1 MPTGADKFDDF
12 LHSAFVGGVAE
23 PEYEEDAAR
32 PEPVPSELV
41 TSVLAQTRKESSRLL
56 AKRMVAAA
64 ERIGWSP
71 EDLVH
76 EAVGQEQEA
85 RQFLSTG
92 GDPRRLSP
100 HSVARLLWTIRLKPS
115 AWKALLGQAIA
126 SYVVFRR
133 PVEEDVVW
141 GRTTGLSGDERADA
155 LIGVEVSRDPDRA
168 RRVANEFVE
177 EVIDA
182 WTTLRR
188 RAGEGPHLN
197 G

>member
-12 LHSAFVGGVAE
+12 LHLAFAGGVAE
-23 PEYEEDAAR
+23 PQYDEDAAG
-32 PEPVPSELV
+32 PEPVSSDLV
-41 TSVLAQTRKESSRLL
+41 TSILAQTRMESSRLL

-64 ERIGWSP
+64 KRIGWSP

-85 RQFLSTG
+85 SQFLSTG

-100 HSVARLLWTIRLKPS
+100 HSLARLLWTIRLNPS

-133 PVEEDVVW
+133 PAEEDVVW
-141 GRTTGLSGDERADA
+141 GRTTGLSGDELGDG
-155 LIGVEVSRDPDRA
+155 LLGVEVSRDPNRA
-168 RRVANEFVE
+168 RRVADEFVE
-177 EVIDA
+177 EVIDE
-182 WTTLRR
+182 WTTLRK

-197 G
+197 R